1 MNFHRGGERG
11 IVFWGKRQI
20 LLNTRMLKYGVVGC
34 VGIAVNLGTMALLL
48 AVASRRGW
56 MPSAIA
62 NVVSTLGNFFLH
74 NLWTFSDRQ
83 HQGSRLVRG
92 ILSFALVSAVSICVT
107 TAAYVAFVQIALHLT
122 IMHSDPAG
130 LRIPL
135 ACQLVAIPLGAAVSY
150 ILNRE
155 FTWPS
160 AQGEQLEPD
169 ITQVQE
175 V

>member
-11 IVFWGKRQI
+11 IVFWVKRQI
-20 LLNTRMLKYGVVGC
+20 LLNNRMLKYGVVGC

-48 AVASRRGW
+48 AVSSRRGW

-74 NLWTFSDRQ
+74 NFWTFSDRQ

-92 ILSFALVSAVSICVT
+92 ILAFALVSAVSVCVT
-107 TAAYVAFVQIALHLT
+107 TAAYMAFVQIALHLT
-122 IMHSDPAG
+122 IMNSDPAG

-160 AQGEQLEPD
+160 APGAQLEPD

>member
-1 MNFHRGGERG
+1 
-11 IVFWGKRQI
+11 VSSAKRQI

-34 VGIAVNLGTMALLL
+34 AGIVVNLGTMTLLL

-62 NVVSTLGNFFLH
+62 NIVSTLGNFFLH

-107 TAAYVAFVQIALHLT
+107 TAAYVAFTQIAVHLT
-122 IMHSDPAG
+122 IANSNPGG

-135 ACQLVAIPLGAAVSY
+135 VCQLIAIPLGSGVSY

>member
-1 MNFHRGGERG
+1 MRPAKSVPPAEKA
-11 IVFWGKRQI
+11 I
-20 LLNTRMLKYGVVGC
+20 
-34 VGIAVNLGTMALLL
+34 GT
-48 AVASRRGW
+48 
-56 MPSAIA
+56 
-62 NVVSTLGNFFLH
+62 
-74 NLWTFSDRQ
+74 
-83 HQGSRLVRG
+83 
-92 ILSFALVSAVSICVT
+92 
-107 TAAYVAFVQIALHLT
+107 
-122 IMHSDPAG
+122 AG